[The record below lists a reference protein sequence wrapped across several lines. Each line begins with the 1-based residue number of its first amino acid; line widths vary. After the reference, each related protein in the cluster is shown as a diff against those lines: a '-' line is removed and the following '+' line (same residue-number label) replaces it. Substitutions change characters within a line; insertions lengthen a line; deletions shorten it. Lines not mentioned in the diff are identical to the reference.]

1 MDSFFIYLLAVVVAV
16 VAALAVHNM
25 QKSQV
30 SQRPKPLK

>member
-1 MDSFFIYLLAVVVAV
+1 LAAAVALAV
-16 VAALAVHNM
+16 ALAVHNM